1 MSDLRKSPAVSMQ
14 GFTIIEVVF
23 AVLFLLIVIVGLSHL
38 LVSGMEQESFD
49 TRDLLA
55 MIAVNNM
62 WERTLTMARDNYGPD
77 SEGDR
82 SDIDLSSGPSK
93 PGDYTTPGDYTYTN
107 NGNENNNPYPP
118 AAPDL
123 FTKCPNCIYD
133 ISLRCEKDQN
143 TWNGYVT
150 IINGPGGELL
160 ASIPMLIYQPG
171 E

>member
-1 MSDLRKSPAVSMQ
+1 
-14 GFTIIEVVF
+14 
-23 AVLFLLIVIVGLSHL
+23 
-38 LVSGMEQESFD
+38 MEQESFD

-62 WERTLTMARDNYGPD
+62 WERTLTRARDNYGPD
-77 SEGDR
+77 SEGGQ
-82 SDIDLSSGPSK
+82 SYLGCGPLN
-93 PGDYTTPGDYTYTN
+93 PGPYTYTN
-107 NGNENNNPYPP
+107 NGNENNNPNSYSP

-133 ISLRCEKDQN
+133 ISLACTPAKN
-143 TWNGYVT
+143 TWNGYIN
-150 IINGPGGELL
+150 IINGPGGELI